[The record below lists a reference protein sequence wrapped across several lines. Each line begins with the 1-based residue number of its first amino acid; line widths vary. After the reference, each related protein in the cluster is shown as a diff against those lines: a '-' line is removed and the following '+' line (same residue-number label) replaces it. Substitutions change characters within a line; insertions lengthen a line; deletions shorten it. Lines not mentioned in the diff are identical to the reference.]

1 MPQTKFSSRIAERL
15 VIGLLAGSIG
25 TAQALP
31 EDRDQPINIQ
41 ADSAKLDDG
50 KGVAVYMGKVKLTQ
64 GSLTIEG
71 DEVKI
76 FRNAKG
82 DVDRAVAIGKPAHF
96 AQTPEVGK
104 PQVDGKAKQIEY
116 FVTEERATLE
126 QNAVVTQGGN
136 AFTGEK
142 IDYDI
147 RKQLLNAAGDSNGG
161 TRVNMTLQPSKKNP

>member
-1 MPQTKFSSRIAERL
+1 MQLTNPISPRS
-15 VIGLLAGSIG
+15 GLLAGLLLLVA
-25 TAQALP
+25 AQAQGLP
-31 EDRDQPINIQ
+31 DDRNQPINIQ

-64 GSLTIEG
+64 GSLVIEG
-71 DEVKI
+71 DEVRI
-76 FRNAKG
+76 YRNAEG

-96 AQTPEVGK
+96 NQVPEQGK
-104 PQVDGKAKQIEY
+104 PAVDGKARQIEY
-116 FVTEERATLE
+116 FVSEERATLE

-147 RKQLLNAAGDSNGG
+147 RKQLLNAAGNSNGG
-161 TRVNMTLQPSKKNP
+161 TRVNMTLQPSKKNPQ